1 MGDVLGEIFISY
13 ATEDRDRVEPLA
25 RAFESRHWSVWWDRK
40 IVTGQTYDQII
51 ERALADARCVVVL
64 WSSHSVRSEWVRNEA
79 TVAMERGLLL
89 PATLDPVS
97 PPLEFRRRQTANLND
112 WDGDPAHPGYRA
124 LCDGVAAAL
133 ELEAPSHVP
142 TIDKGSRPARRAW
155 MSRVEAGVAAVRA
168 QPAVMLAGVL
178 ALVGI
183 AYYAGARG
191 AGGSRP
197 AEPPA
202 AASSSVA
209 VPGSDSPAP
218 STVRPLVTAG
228 RPSAIDLLSSENGG
242 QLLLAPGAAW
252 AVVVDGKTDSYDSV
266 RVGEAAVFGFK
277 DDAAATFDTFEMLI
291 PSSGRNPKE
300 FELLAG
306 DESPTGAFRRIG
318 TFHPENNR
326 VFKRDGWQEF
336 RFPPVTARY
345 LKVRL
350 ISNFEEVVWIQLVEF
365 RLMSAA

>member
-1 MGDVLGEIFISY
+1 MGDALGEIFISY
-13 ATEDRDRVEPLA
+13 ASQDRDRVEPLA

-40 IVTGQTYDQII
+40 IVTGQTYDQTI
-51 ERALADARCVVVL
+51 ERALADAKCVVVL
-64 WSSHSVRSEWVRNEA
+64 WSNHSVRSEWVRNEA

-112 WDGDPAHPGYRA
+112 WDGDPAHPGFRA

-133 ELEAPSHVP
+133 ESEAPSHVP
-142 TIDKGSRPARRAW
+142 AIDKESRPLRRAW
-155 MSRVEAGVAAVRA
+155 MPAAAV
-168 QPAVMLAGVL
+168 AGVL

-183 AYYAGARG
+183 AYFAGARG
-191 AGGSRP
+191 AGGRSTETP
-197 AEPPA
+197 
-202 AASSSVA
+202 AASSSGA
-209 VPGSDSPAP
+209 ATGPAP
-218 STVRPLVTAG
+218 AASPDTRDLVTVG
-228 RPSAIDLLSSENGG
+228 GPSAIDLLSSENGG
-242 QLLLAPGAAW
+242 QLLLAPSNAW
-252 AVVVDGKTDSYDSV
+252 AVVVDGKTDSHESV

-277 DDAAATFDTFEMLI
+277 GDRAATFDTFEMLI

-300 FELLAG
+300 VELLAG

-326 VFKRDGWQEF
+326 VFKTDGWQAF

-345 LKVRL
+345 LRVRL
-350 ISNFEEVVWIQLVEF
+350 VSNFEEVVWIELVEF
-365 RLMSAA
+365 RLLSAG